1 MSEAPE
7 RIFAWKSDIGTGAWI
22 SAHDEIIRKNE
33 TEYRRADLPPT
44 DAECLRNEKVRE
56 LVIDCAASLAAAISL
71 LERGGKKGA
80 ASDKMFEQMLKD
92 YKASLDRARTALA
105 AIQENEE

>member
-1 MSEAPE
+1 MSDAPK

-44 DAECLRNEKVRE
+44 DEECLRNEKVRA
-56 LVIDCAASLAAAISL
+56 LVEVLNEFLRTLDGDEESERASPAQIYLTAWEI
-71 LERGGKKGA
+71 
-80 ASDKMFEQMLKD
+80 
-92 YKASLDRARTALA
+92 RARAALA
-105 AIQENEE
+105 AIQEGKE

>member
-44 DAECLRNEKVRE
+44 DEECLRNEKVKALVGLLEEARSDLVSYISHE
-56 LVIDCAASLAAAISL
+56 LTRAQYPDTYRSDMELCWKIDAAI
-71 LERGGKKGA
+71 A
-80 ASDKMFEQMLKD
+80 AM
-92 YKASLDRARTALA
+92 
-105 AIQENEE
+105 QEVEE